1 MAERIGDFMMRIG
14 AMKKNQVDEVLRL
27 QKAGDTRQF
36 GVIAIELGYVKE
48 EAVKRY
54 LDAEAATGG

>member
-14 AMKKNQVDEVLRL
+14 AMKMNQVDEVLRL

-36 GVIAIELGYVKE
+36 GIIAIELGYVKE